1 MTKKLLRVAFILEI
15 IAGVLLYV
23 STKELI
29 IPSLLVVSGLLF
41 LISGFFYNN
50 DEEKK
55 ESK

>member
-1 MTKKLLRVAFILEI
+1 MTKKLLRIAFILEI
-15 IAGVLLYV
+15 IAGVLLYI

-29 IPSLLVVSGLLF
+29 ISSLLVASGLLF
-41 LISGFFYNN
+41 LISEFLYNN

>member
-1 MTKKLLRVAFILEI
+1 MTKKLLRIASILEI
-15 IAGVLLYV
+15 IAGVLLYI

-29 IPSLLVVSGLLF
+29 IPLLLVASGLLF